1 MNASTPTAEAFRLF
15 DPQLIALLIELA
27 DNGQGEAALPWTQM
41 GERLER
47 DPSNVTRSTRRMA
60 DTGLIS
66 LSPLRISDK
75 ARSILAA
82 WNGEARPAAPAGG
95 GEQAIPHNL
104 IHASPLNPRKT
115 FDAAEL
121 DELPPFARARL
132 NALDDKPS
140 LIRVAGPS
148 RIQLVAESPVRR
160 G

>member
-121 DELPPFARARL
+121 DELA
-132 NALDDKPS
+132 DS
-140 LIRVAGPS
+140 I
-148 RIQLVAESPVRR
+148 AEK
-160 G
+160 GLLQN